1 MGGLLLVL
9 GSILEF
15 FLANTFAFVL
25 FGVLG
30 KCQPKHTNVKTWLMF
45 FSGGFFM
52 SFAATLTPAFNAFGA
67 YSPDPTNP
75 AEGIMS
81 TGFNASFGMY
91 LQSLSSPFI
100 HPGKTLHDIYLTPFL
115 PLRLCIPQH
124 VHRIPHLHH
133 LRPPHQ
139 YLPLSGHLDPPYWL
153 SAGRRVVLGPS

>member
-1 MGGLLLVL
+1 LVL

-67 YSPDPTNP
+67 YSPDPTKP

-81 TGFNASFGMY
+81 PGFNASFGMY
-91 LQSLSSPFI
+91 LQSPSSPFI
-100 HPGKTLHDIYLTPFL
+100 HPG
-115 PLRLCIPQH
+115 Q
-124 VHRIPHLHH
+124 
-133 LRPPHQ
+133 
-139 YLPLSGHLDPPYWL
+139 LSTTTN
-153 SAGRRVVLGPS
+153 

>member
-30 KCQPKHTNVKTWLMF
+30 KCQPKYTNVKTWLMF
-45 FSGGFFM
+45 FSGGFFT

-81 TGFNASFGMY
+81 PGFNASFGMY
-91 LQSLSSPFI
+91 LQSPSSPSI
-100 HPGKTLHDIYLTPFL
+100 HPGKTLHDI
-115 PLRLCIPQH
+115 
-124 VHRIPHLHH
+124 
-133 LRPPHQ
+133 
-139 YLPLSGHLDPPYWL
+139 
-153 SAGRRVVLGPS
+153 